1 MVCRNFF
8 HTINQDTL
16 TEFAFI
22 GQPINAHAINFILG
36 TACIFGEEIYFTAT
50 LQSDCDPI
58 PWHDLTPPILRLD
71 QAGPTRRHGFHSWQ
85 FGGCGSQLQILSPKT
100 YH

>member
-1 MVCRNFF
+1 MVCWNFF

-36 TACIFGEEIYFTAT
+36 TAGIFGEEIYFTAT
-50 LQSDCDPI
+50 M
-58 PWHDLTPPILRLD
+58 
-71 QAGPTRRHGFHSWQ
+71 
-85 FGGCGSQLQILSPKT
+85 
-100 YH
+100 